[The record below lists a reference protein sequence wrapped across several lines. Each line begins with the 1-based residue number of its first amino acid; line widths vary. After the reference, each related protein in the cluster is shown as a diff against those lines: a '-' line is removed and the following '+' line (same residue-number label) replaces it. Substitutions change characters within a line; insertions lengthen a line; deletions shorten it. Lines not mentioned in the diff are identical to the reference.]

1 MGWIIKMDL
10 GGGMGTIVDVNE
22 QEIIF
27 YFSTR
32 DSAFQPGMAVLF
44 TIKLTSIGLVAVE
57 VAPI

>member
-1 MGWIIKMDL
+1 MDP